1 MPRVVPE
8 YKQEAKAR
16 ILKAAAN
23 VFAERGYHQATMD
36 DVARSIGVS
45 KGAIYL
51 YFRSKEELFDELSR
65 TGLELFENT
74 LQSSL
79 KGGDFLKVASLYF
92 DKEMEQPPAGRVLWL
107 ESLAETP
114 RNQVIGKVLRESC
127 SRYRK
132 VLAEFLEGLKAE
144 GNLGDEVGTDSLA
157 GFLVA
162 LHDGLLVDIA
172 SGLSEAE
179 ARKVWNEGVTFFLK
193 GITGPQPHKTRN

>member
-79 KGGDFLKVASLYF
+79 KG
-92 DKEMEQPPAGRVLWL
+92 
-107 ESLAETP
+107 
-114 RNQVIGKVLRESC
+114 
-127 SRYRK
+127 
-132 VLAEFLEGLKAE
+132 
-144 GNLGDEVGTDSLA
+144 
-157 GFLVA
+157 
-162 LHDGLLVDIA
+162 
-172 SGLSEAE
+172 
-179 ARKVWNEGVTFFLK
+179 
-193 GITGPQPHKTRN
+193 